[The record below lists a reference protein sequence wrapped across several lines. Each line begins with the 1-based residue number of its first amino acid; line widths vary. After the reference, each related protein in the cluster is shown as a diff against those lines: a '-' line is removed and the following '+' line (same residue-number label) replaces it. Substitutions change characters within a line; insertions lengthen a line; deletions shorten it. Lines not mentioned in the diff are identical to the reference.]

1 MGGSKLRDSVREFLE
16 PPAVANE
23 GQERERKGLR
33 LLADP
38 KLRTLQLKY
47 LNHQRVKAL
56 QRLRT
61 DISRCL
67 KSGRDPA
74 DCPQMPE
81 VRSRSIRVSDLRL
94 KVSEPSRCKW
104 CGDDL
109 TDKNFSLTFDVP
121 IDQGGSPEI
130 ENVVAICT
138 SCFFHKGIY
147 PQTFWKELIGWL
159 KEDRR
164 RLETYRQYS
173 PTWARSSAF
182 RRHWASGRAKRAAN

>member
-1 MGGSKLRDSVREFLE
+1 MDIAMGGSKLRDSVREFLE
-16 PPAVANE
+16 APAGANE
-23 GQERERKGLR
+23 GQEPDQKGLR
-33 LLADP
+33 LLANS
-38 KLRTLQLKY
+38 KLRTEQLRY

-56 QRLRT
+56 RKLGD

-94 KVSEPSRCKW
+94 RFSEPSRCKW

-109 TDKNFSLTFDVP
+109 TDKNLSLTFDLP

-130 ENVVAICT
+130 ENVVAICA
-138 SCFFHKGIY
+138 SCFFHLEG
-147 PQTFWKELIGWL
+147 T
-159 KEDRR
+159 DR
-164 RLETYRQYS
+164 L
-173 PTWARSSAF
+173 A
-182 RRHWASGRAKRAAN
+182 

>member
-1 MGGSKLRDSVREFLE
+1 MSGSKLRDSVREFQE
-16 PPAVANE
+16 PSAVATE
-23 GQERERKGLR
+23 GQEPGQKELR
-33 LLADP
+33 LLAEP
-38 KLRTLQLKY
+38 KLRTQQLRY

-56 QRLRT
+56 RRLRD

-74 DCPQMPE
+74 NCPKMPE
-81 VRSRSIRVSDLRL
+81 VRGRSIRVRDLRL
-94 KVSEPSRCKW
+94 GFNEPSRCKW

-109 TDKNFSLTFDVP
+109 TDKNLSLTFDIP

-147 PQTFWKELIGWL
+147 PQKFWRELIEWL
-159 KEDRR
+159 KEDRK
-164 RLETYRQYS
+164 RLETYRRYS

-182 RRHWASGRAKRAAN
+182 RKHWASR

>member
-1 MGGSKLRDSVREFLE
+1 MAGSKLRDSVREFLE
-16 PPAVANE
+16 PPAVAKE
-23 GQERERKGLR
+23 GQGQKGLR
-33 LLADP
+33 LLGDP
-38 KLRTLQLKY
+38 KLRTQQLKY
-47 LNHQRVKAL
+47 LNHQRAKAL
-56 QRLRT
+56 KRLRD

-67 KSGRDPA
+67 KSGRDA
-74 DCPQMPE
+74 ANCPQMPE

-94 KVSEPSRCKW
+94 KFNEPSRCKW

-109 TDKNFSLTFDVP
+109 TDKNFSLTFDLP

-147 PQTFWKELIGWL
+147 PQRFWRELIGWL
-159 KEDRR
+159 KEDRG
-164 RLETYRQYS
+164 RLETYRHYS